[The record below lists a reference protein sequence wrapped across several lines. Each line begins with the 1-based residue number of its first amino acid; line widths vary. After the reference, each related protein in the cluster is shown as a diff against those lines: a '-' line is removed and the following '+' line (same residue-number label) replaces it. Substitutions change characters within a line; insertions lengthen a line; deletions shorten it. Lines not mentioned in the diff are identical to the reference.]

1 MVTDSVKFP
10 DSVGLNFQ
18 STIKESISDSDL
30 DTPKAKEYVMS
41 DQSPMLK
48 EKVPPTNL
56 ETQNPALK
64 PTQSAPRKPLTTFE
78 EISNGFDI
86 YKNLSGLLKSRRVD
100 PSTQVFELLRS
111 ISMLWIV

>member
-1 MVTDSVKFP
+1 MVTDPVKFP
-10 DSVGLNFQ
+10 ESVGLNFQ

-30 DTPKAKEYVMS
+30 DTPNAKEYVMS

-56 ETQNPALK
+56 ETQNPAPK
-64 PTQSAPRKPLTTFE
+64 PTESAPSKPLTTFE
-78 EISNGFDI
+78 EISHGFDI
-86 YKNLSGLLKSRRVD
+86 YKNLNGLLKSRRVD